1 MKTFTTTLFLVALL
15 SVLTNS
21 YGQITVSGEIT
32 GNVNWDNA
40 NVYLLNG
47 FVYVRDG
54 AELHIP
60 AGTLIKGDLETQ
72 GTLIVERGGKIFAT
86 GTASQPIVF
95 TSNQPIGERYY
106 GDWGGVIVCGRAS
119 INVPGNAG
127 NGTAN
132 GEAIIEGGVGSIYG
146 GGANAN
152 DDDNSGVIQY
162 VRIEY
167 GGIAYQPNSEINGL
181 TLAGVGRGTTIDHVQ
196 VSYCG
201 DDAFEFFGGTVN
213 CSHLFAYRNWDDDF
227 DTDFGYRGKVQFA
240 ISVRDRDIADQ
251 SGSNGFESDN
261 DGQSSTNT
269 PLTNGIF
276 SNVTIIGPMTSAVD
290 TVINAN
296 YRRAL
301 HLRRNTGT
309 SIFNSVFTGYRK
321 GLVIDGSGTL
331 ANASSGFLRYKNN
344 VLCAMEQDLEAIEG
358 TFNIDSL
365 FSSGGN
371 ESISEISSLLFTSTE
386 LAAANVTPQAGSPIL
401 SGADFSDAYLNDAFF
416 EPVTFRGAIGSEDWT
431 AGWKSLTPD
440 TNPYTAGIPNSIDV
454 ETKESMFSMFP
465 NPTNEKITIQTSGGT
480 HDIVIFNLMGE
491 MIWSN
496 KASSGTIT
504 VNTSAWPQGIY
515 TVVVSTDK
523 GNCHSEKL
531 SVIH

>member
-1 MKTFTTTLFLVALL
+1 MKTFKTTFFLLTLIALL
-15 SVLTNS
+15 NQSFA
-21 YGQITVSGEIT
+21 QIIVSGEIT
-32 GNVNWDNA
+32 GNVTWDNS

-72 GTLIVERGGKIFAT
+72 GTLIIERGGKIFAT
-86 GTASQPIVF
+86 GTVNQPIVF
-95 TSNQPIGERYY
+95 TSNQPVGERYY

-119 INVPGNAG
+119 INVPENAG

-132 GEAIIEGGVGSIYG
+132 GEAVIEGGVGSIYG
-146 GGANAN
+146 GGATPN

-201 DDAFEFFGGTVN
+201 DDAYEFFGGTVN
-213 CSHLFAYRNWDDDF
+213 CSHLIAYRNWDDDY

-240 ISVRDRDIADQ
+240 ISVRDREIADQ

-261 DGQSSTNT
+261 DGQSTGNT

-276 SNVTIIGPMTSAVD
+276 SNVTIIGPMTSAID

-309 SIFNSVFTGYRK
+309 SVFNSVFTGYRK
-321 GLVIDGSGTL
+321 GLVIDGSTTV
-331 ANASSGFLRYKNN
+331 ANATTGFLRYKNN
-344 VLCAMEQDLEAIEG
+344 VLCAMEQNLEVVGG

-365 FSSGGN
+365 FSAGAN
-371 ESISEISSLLFTSTE
+371 ESIAEIPSLMLTSTD
-386 LAAANVTPQAGSPIL
+386 LASANVTPLMGSPIL
-401 SGADFSDAYLNDAFF
+401 SGADFSDTYLSDAFF
-416 EPVTFRGAIGSEDWT
+416 QPVAFRGAIGTEDWT
-431 AGWKSLTPD
+431 AGWKSLTSD
-440 TNPYTAGIPNSIDV
+440 TNPYTAGITNSIEDN
-454 ETKESMFSMFP
+454 TTGQQILLYP
-465 NPTNEKITIQTSGGT
+465 NPSNNQLTIQKLNGNNK
-480 HDIVIFNLMGE
+480 VEIFNAMGQ
-491 MIWSN
+491 MIWANANSTDTL
-496 KASSGTIT
+496 K
-504 VNTSAWPQGIY
+504 VNCTDWPQGIY
-515 TVVVSTDK
+515 SIRVTGDNGKFYTEELLVT
-523 GNCHSEKL
+523 H
-531 SVIH
+531 